1 MNFETAKYECSLPAK
16 SFFRTAVFG
25 GGSISG
31 AGVQIA
37 PTSSPPRAVLIDIAR
52 AVAVCAAPAA
62 NREQTQI
69 ASALTTILVFEL
81 SLSEMQPNNDENL
94 PKKLGTRVVRLLN
107 LTTRGDSSPPQPSH
121 MCRRRRVPPCVC
133 GGLFLLLVSLPRA
146 SCLVSVLHAQ
156 QRLFP
161 FDLQRRQP
169 RAHGLRRACHP
180 LCSGND

>member
-1 MNFETAKYECSLPAK
+1 MNFETAKYEHRLPAK

-52 AVAVCAAPAA
+52 AVAAAPAA

-81 SLSEMQPNNDENL
+81 SVSEMQPNNDENL
-94 PKKLGTRVVRLLN
+94 PKLG
-107 LTTRGDSSPPQPSH
+107 SSP
-121 MCRRRRVPPCVC
+121 
-133 GGLFLLLVSLPRA
+133 LKL
-146 SCLVSVLHAQ
+146 
-156 QRLFP
+156 
-161 FDLQRRQP
+161 
-169 RAHGLRRACHP
+169 
-180 LCSGND
+180 

>member
-1 MNFETAKYECSLPAK
+1 MNFETAKYEHSLPAK

-37 PTSSPPRAVLIDIAR
+37 PTSSPPRAVLIDIVR

-81 SLSEMQPNNDENL
+81 SVSEMQPNNDENL
-94 PKKLGTRVVRLLN
+94 PKLG
-107 LTTRGDSSPPQPSH
+107 SSPLKASP
-121 MCRRRRVPPCVC
+121 
-133 GGLFLLLVSLPRA
+133 LVA
-146 SCLVSVLHAQ
+146 IYHT
-156 QRLFP
+156 
-161 FDLQRRQP
+161 
-169 RAHGLRRACHP
+169 
-180 LCSGND
+180 